1 MPIWHAPYT
10 RPLAVMKRLKKKL
23 LIKFHGIIVFFL
35 TSLIL
40 SCNSNESSM
49 NTPEFFQPNWQEI
62 NLAEFRFKF
71 GDKIQFEVEKQT
83 RKGVVVDFSED
94 EGGKWIGIC
103 FMNRENL
110 FGRQIPSGFTNN
122 CVDLLDISYLNE
134 NGFDEIEIIGKYEI
148 NKKKIGIGSMSPTS
162 NKEELERD
170 YQRGIEQRRKEQ
182 TECRKSVYMQ
192 NPVNECYFQINKI
205 LK

>member
-1 MPIWHAPYT
+1 MPYVLTAIGCNEKKI
-10 RPLAVMKRLKKKL
+10 LMKFQNIIF
-23 LIKFHGIIVFFL
+23 LISF
-35 TSLIL
+35 IL
-40 SCNSNESSM
+40 SCNSNENSM

-62 NLAEFRFKF
+62 NLSELIFKF
-71 GDKIQFEVEKQT
+71 GDKIQFEVAKQT
-83 RKGVVVDFSED
+83 RKGIIVDFSED

-103 FMNRENL
+103 FMNNEKL
-110 FGRQIPSGFTNN
+110 FGRQIPSGFSNN

-148 NKKKIGIGSMSPTS
+148 DKTKIGIGSKSPTS

-170 YQRGIEQRRKEQ
+170 YQRGVERRIKQQ
-182 TECRKSVYMQ
+182 TECGESIKML
-192 NPVNECYFQINKI
+192 NPVNECYFQLKNI